1 MRGWIFF
8 TFLLLCGLNCFSLEK
23 EEYLYLT
30 STDDSLS
37 GSLITLS
44 TAYINEN
51 PQRATLYNAQAIN
64 QTNKLNFKAYYL
76 LQNSIIYNFYYS
88 NKSDSALKNILK
100 AQEIYKEINQ
110 IEKVILCDIIKGAI
124 FEKIGDS
131 KRALN
136 EYRSAYETSKKIKLY
151 EIAFISRLAQF
162 DLSENTA
169 VRFPVSEFSTLV
181 QQIEN
186 PSIKGYAFLLINK
199 RRNALTNI
207 APSTDLLDS
216 AQNVYASAELYIQE
230 IDVIIQKARLYEKL
244 NNVEKV
250 IQLNELIY
258 QKSITHNYGNG
269 LIFSCHKLSDFFESI
284 NEFEWANIYLRYLN
298 QIKTAEGEKELAE
311 RVLLAEK
318 EKKMDLERMISKNK
332 LKFQSYLVKIGFG
345 IAFLILAVAV
355 YILIAYR
362 TKSKLATD
370 LLLAYNKNEELK
382 KEKDNFLAYTSHE
395 IRTPL
400 SAVLTT
406 SELLKKSNLN
416 KKQNQL
422 LDTLKNS
429 ASNILFL
436 VNDILDLSKLE
447 QRKISLEKK
456 PFAPKK
462 VISETINILKSKALA
477 NNVTIQFNST
487 IDDSLNIN
495 GDDFRFQQIMLN
507 LIDNAIKFSPDG
519 IVKVELDY
527 SKNEKLLIKVIDNGI
542 GINKK
547 KIKEIFNPYSQEKTN
562 TSRQYGGTGLGLA
575 ICDQIIRLMA
585 GEINVVSNS
594 KGSTFIVKIPVQIAS
609 KEVIEDEIVNKVDL
623 KKIGILI
630 VEDDELNGKLFK
642 DLIKSQY
649 VNANVDWV
657 KNGIEAI
664 ERLLESSYDIILMDI
679 EMPLKN
685 GYETSIA
692 IRNTANQ
699 PFKNIPIIGM
709 TAHIIEDVVEKCY
722 ASGMNDC
729 ISKPFQLDALVNKIN
744 NLCKLETKVN
754 SDNEFNSNEKYIKI
768 FSTNFIDDLKKLE
781 KCEKNNDTEG
791 VLSLL
796 HKIKGSSFTMGY
808 ESLGNAISQMEQKKL
823 VDLELLEKLFH
834 QSINQK

>member
-1 MRGWIFF
+1 
-8 TFLLLCGLNCFSLEK
+8 
-23 EEYLYLT
+23 
-30 STDDSLS
+30 
-37 GSLITLS
+37 
-44 TAYINEN
+44 
-51 PQRATLYNAQAIN
+51 
-64 QTNKLNFKAYYL
+64 
-76 LQNSIIYNFYYS
+76 
-88 NKSDSALKNILK
+88 
-100 AQEIYKEINQ
+100 
-110 IEKVILCDIIKGAI
+110 
-124 FEKIGDS
+124 
-131 KRALN
+131 
-136 EYRSAYETSKKIKLY
+136 
-151 EIAFISRLAQF
+151 
-162 DLSENTA
+162 
-169 VRFPVSEFSTLV
+169 
-181 QQIEN
+181 
-186 PSIKGYAFLLINK
+186 
-199 RRNALTNI
+199 
-207 APSTDLLDS
+207 
-216 AQNVYASAELYIQE
+216 
-230 IDVIIQKARLYEKL
+230 
-244 NNVEKV
+244 
-250 IQLNELIY
+250 
-258 QKSITHNYGNG
+258 
-269 LIFSCHKLSDFFESI
+269 
-284 NEFEWANIYLRYLN
+284 
-298 QIKTAEGEKELAE
+298 
-311 RVLLAEK
+311 
-318 EKKMDLERMISKNK
+318 MISKNK

-345 IAFLILAVAV
+345 IAFLILDVAV
-355 YILIAYR
+355 YIFIAYR

-507 LIDNAIKFSPDG
+507 LIDNAIKFSPEG

-527 SKNEKLLIKVIDNGI
+527 LKNEKLLIKVIDNGI

-594 KGSTFIVKIPVQIAS
+594 KGSTFIIKIPVQIAS

-623 KKIGILI
+623 KDISVLI

-664 ERLLESSYDIILMDI
+664 NIIQNDWSANFELC
-679 EMPLKN
+679 N
-685 GYETSIA
+685 GLPA
-692 IRNTANQ
+692 IFGIT
-699 PFKNIPIIGM
+699 
-709 TAHIIEDVVEKCY
+709 
-722 ASGMNDC
+722 
-729 ISKPFQLDALVNKIN
+729 
-744 NLCKLETKVN
+744 
-754 SDNEFNSNEKYIKI
+754 
-768 FSTNFIDDLKKLE
+768 
-781 KCEKNNDTEG
+781 
-791 VLSLL
+791 
-796 HKIKGSSFTMGY
+796 
-808 ESLGNAISQMEQKKL
+808 
-823 VDLELLEKLFH
+823 
-834 QSINQK
+834 